1 MEKREKRSM
10 LARAGLAFMIWIL
23 AFQSPLE
30 NVWDSFSYIDE
41 IAALFGACLGL
52 YDIVIVRKGRPTREQ
67 LWMGIP
73 LLLFIVVGLAG
84 NLIYQYQPLKCV
96 IIDLYTNL
104 KFFFAIGTGYY
115 LFNALNWEEMKKT
128 AGWNARMIALLLF
141 ILFLADR
148 ILHLWPAEVR
158 YGIPSAV
165 LFYDHPTYLAG
176 IMAFL
181 LVLLTVFYERKNR
194 PYIAIA
200 LIIMAFTLRA
210 KSLASAAAYILMYV
224 FFLLFKWRLRIWH
237 VIVAGVGSVAIA
249 WNKIRFYFIDLGGH
263 SARSVILQKSFE
275 VMKDHFPIGTGF
287 GTFGSAEAGKH
298 YSPVYLKYSF
308 NDYWELR
315 DVNNVENS
323 LRLIHENEWYLAQYQ
338 KNPDF
343 INNPPFMSDHFWPI
357 IFGQA
362 GVLGTIIFL
371 VILGLLMKRCM
382 DVRKHDLHG
391 FVGVLYVMAYLM
403 ISSVAEPAFHNAVAI
418 PLALVLG
425 MVFSN
430 AGDEKHL
437 QDSALICAQSRN

>member
-1 MEKREKRSM
+1 MKKRYFYLS
-10 LARAGLAFMIWIL
+10 IWIL
-23 AFQSPLE
+23 TAIVLSACSDFLDEEAKGSQVNKNYYISE
-30 NVWDSFSYIDE
+30 SDAVAATDAIYSYLISD
-41 IAALFGACLGL
+41 ADAYNLWSSHFGGLF
-52 YDIVIVRKGRPTREQ
+52 
-67 LWMGIP
+67 
-73 LLLFIVVGLAG
+73 
-84 NLIYQYQPLKCV
+84 
-96 IIDLYTNL
+96 
-104 KFFFAIGTGYY
+104 
-115 LFNALNWEEMKKT
+115 
-128 AGWNARMIALLLF
+128 
-141 ILFLADR
+141 
-148 ILHLWPAEVR
+148 
-158 YGIPSAV
+158 
-165 LFYDHPTYLAG
+165 
-176 IMAFL
+176 
-181 LVLLTVFYERKNR
+181 
-194 PYIAIA
+194 
-200 LIIMAFTLRA
+200 
-210 KSLASAAAYILMYV
+210 
-224 FFLLFKWRLRIWH
+224 
-237 VIVAGVGSVAIA
+237 
-249 WNKIRFYFIDLGGH
+249 
-263 SARSVILQKSFE
+263 
-275 VMKDHFPIGTGF
+275 
-287 GTFGSAEAGKH
+287 
-298 YSPVYLKYSF
+298 F

-315 DVNNVENS
+315 DIANVENS

>member
-1 MEKREKRSM
+1 M
-10 LARAGLAFMIWIL
+10 
-23 AFQSPLE
+23 
-30 NVWDSFSYIDE
+30 
-41 IAALFGACLGL
+41 
-52 YDIVIVRKGRPTREQ
+52 
-67 LWMGIP
+67 
-73 LLLFIVVGLAG
+73 
-84 NLIYQYQPLKCV
+84 
-96 IIDLYTNL
+96 
-104 KFFFAIGTGYY
+104 
-115 LFNALNWEEMKKT
+115 
-128 AGWNARMIALLLF
+128 
-141 ILFLADR
+141 
-148 ILHLWPAEVR
+148 
-158 YGIPSAV
+158 
-165 LFYDHPTYLAG
+165 
-176 IMAFL
+176 
-181 LVLLTVFYERKNR
+181 
-194 PYIAIA
+194 
-200 LIIMAFTLRA
+200 
-210 KSLASAAAYILMYV
+210 
-224 FFLLFKWRLRIWH
+224 
-237 VIVAGVGSVAIA
+237 IVAGVGSVAIA